1 MPTPES
7 TIQEYLRREVMER
20 QKIYGPDMT
29 QHDLIDI
36 HKPKQPWDEIIVSA
50 RELAEGAF
58 ALLINED
65 FGFYNAYERM
75 SPEQEKRIRHLLA
88 EWLEKELLERY

>member
-1 MPTPES
+1 MAET
-7 TIQEYLRREVMER
+7 QMA
-20 QKIYGPDMT
+20 YGPDMT
-29 QHDLIDI
+29 FNDRFPEDR
-36 HKPKQPWDEIIVSA
+36 KPKQPWDEILLTA

-65 FGFYNAYERM
+65 FGFYNAWEKM
-75 SPEQEKRIRHLLA
+75 SREEEQRIKHLLA